1 MEWVELN
8 KMRATLAEEELS
20 AINRKVSNVF
30 PLIRKRFKAS
40 KYDELGLNTPV

>member
-20 AINRKVSNVF
+20 AIFILKQKGIERIST
-30 PLIRKRFKAS
+30 
-40 KYDELGLNTPV
+40 Y